1 MWSQERCQ
9 PWHRDAVTWA
19 QVHHLARH
27 DNALKYNS
35 FRPAVPQFLPLILH
49 HTLQLC
55 RSRWPW
61 LVLPKINLLLFFNRW
76 PTCHSPTPRMEVN
89 CILPTWEFLRTCTK
103 RWFFLL
109 FGLLNIFFSSL
120 KHFRLAS
127 SLPLLLVPS
136 LWLLYTSQN
145 QSCRNKVDH
154 SPMLHEPL
162 PWANI
167 TTGGRSDIT
176 GFRMSQVFRPHF
188 LPTCLTMAFSQPLA
202 A

>member
-1 MWSQERCQ
+1 MTWLSLPWRTRSCVNPNQIDVFLCCTMYIIVVLSFTPFQEMWSQERCQ

-61 LVLPKINLLLFFNRW
+61 LVLPKINLLLFLNRW
-76 PTCHSPTPRMEVN
+76 ATCHSPTPKMEVN

-103 RWFFLL
+103 R
-109 FGLLNIFFSSL
+109 
-120 KHFRLAS
+120 
-127 SLPLLLVPS
+127 
-136 LWLLYTSQN
+136 
-145 QSCRNKVDH
+145 
-154 SPMLHEPL
+154 
-162 PWANI
+162 
-167 TTGGRSDIT
+167 
-176 GFRMSQVFRPHF
+176 
-188 LPTCLTMAFSQPLA
+188 
-202 A
+202 

>member
-1 MWSQERCQ
+1 MTWLLLPWRTRSYVPLTMIIELSLRSAFSHLDIDDQEMWSQERCQ

-61 LVLPKINLLLFFNRW
+61 LVLPKINLLLFLNRW
-76 PTCHSPTPRMEVN
+76 ATCHSPTPKMEVN

-103 RWFFLL
+103 R
-109 FGLLNIFFSSL
+109 
-120 KHFRLAS
+120 
-127 SLPLLLVPS
+127 
-136 LWLLYTSQN
+136 
-145 QSCRNKVDH
+145 
-154 SPMLHEPL
+154 
-162 PWANI
+162 
-167 TTGGRSDIT
+167 
-176 GFRMSQVFRPHF
+176 
-188 LPTCLTMAFSQPLA
+188 
-202 A
+202 